1 MSTEKPIVYLLDD
14 EPSMLKALSR
24 ILRARGSEVVAF
36 EKPDDFFDHERT
48 MGPACLI
55 LDLAMPGLDGFE
67 VQQQLAESQD
77 RIPIIFLTGHGDI
90 PSSVKAIKAGA
101 EDFLAKPV
109 KGDDLV
115 SAVESALKRARAQQA
130 EDVDITELRKR
141 LEQLTPRQLEVFQYV
156 IAGKM
161 NKIIAADLGTGEQT
175 IKVHRR
181 RVMRKMGVKSLVEL
195 VRTADML
202 GIKPVS

>member
-1 MSTEKPIVYLLDD
+1 MSTEKSIVYLLDD

-24 ILRARGSEVVAF
+24 ILRARGYEVMAF

-101 EDFLAKPV
+101 DDFLAKPV

-130 EDVDITELRKR
+130 ADVDIAELRKR

-202 GIKPVS
+202 GIKPLS

>member
-1 MSTEKPIVYLLDD
+1 M
-14 EPSMLKALSR
+14 
-24 ILRARGSEVVAF
+24 
-36 EKPDDFFDHERT
+36 
-48 MGPACLI
+48 
-55 LDLAMPGLDGFE
+55 
-67 VQQQLAESQD
+67 
-77 RIPIIFLTGHGDI
+77 
-90 PSSVKAIKAGA
+90 
-101 EDFLAKPV
+101 
-109 KGDDLV
+109 

-202 GIKPVS
+202 GIKPLS

>member
-1 MSTEKPIVYLLDD
+1 
-14 EPSMLKALSR
+14 MLKALSR
-24 ILRARGSEVVAF
+24 ILRARGYEVMAF
-36 EKPDDFFDHERT
+36 EKSDDFFAHQRT
-48 MGPACLI
+48 MEPACLI

-101 EDFLAKPV
+101 DDFLAKPV

-130 EDVDITELRKR
+130 ADVDIAELRKR

-202 GIKPVS
+202 GIKPLS